1 MKQVVFTVTNDLSFD
16 QRMHRICTTLA
27 KNNYDV
33 LLVGRKRRSSI
44 PLTPKKFKQKR
55 IRCIFNKGALF
66 YAEYNLRLFIYL
78 MTIKTDA
85 ICAIDLDTILPVLF
99 VSKARNKKRM
109 YDAHEL
115 FCEMK
120 EIIARPFI
128 QSVWKMIE
136 KYSVPQFPVGYTV
149 GSSIADEFHKLYGV
163 KYPVIRNMPVLQ
175 DFPIVQKER
184 TILYQGAV
192 NEGRALD
199 QLSDALKLIDA
210 TLVVCGDGNYMRQ
223 FKKGIKSRNL
233 ENKVLLKGMLP
244 PGELP
249 IYAAKAMVGVNLV
262 EAKGLNQY
270 YSLANKFFDYIH
282 AGLPQVCMNYPE
294 YKRINDLYPVA
305 LLINDLKPETIARA
319 INNLLTN
326 DVLYKQ
332 LQENCLK
339 ARAFLNWQQEE
350 KKLLDIYAST
360 FEK

>member
-1 MKQVVFTVTNDLSFD
+1 MKQVVFSVTNDLSYD

-27 KNNYDV
+27 ENNYDV

-44 PLTPKKFKQKR
+44 PLTLKKFKQKR
-55 IRCIFNKGALF
+55 LFCLFNKGVLF
-66 YAEYNLRLFIYL
+66 YVEFNVRLFFYL
-78 MTIKTDA
+78 LFKKTDA
-85 ICAIDLDTILPVLF
+85 VCAIDLDTILPVLF
-99 VSKARNKKRM
+99 VSKIRNKKRL

-120 EIIARPFI
+120 EIISRPVI
-128 QSVWKMIE
+128 HRIWKRIE
-136 KYSVPQFPVGYTV
+136 KYSVPQFAYGYTV
-149 GSSIADEFHKLYGV
+149 GFCIAEEFHKLYGV
-163 KYPVIRNMPVLQ
+163 KYQVIRNFPLLQ
-175 DFPIVQKER
+175 DLPVEQKER

-199 QLSDALKLIDA
+199 QLLDALKLTDA
-210 TLVVCGDGNYMRQ
+210 VLVVCGDGNYMRQ
-223 FKKGIKSRNL
+223 FKDGIKNRNL
-233 ENKVLLKGMLP
+233 QNRVLLKGMIP
-244 PGELP
+244 PLELP
-249 IYAAKAMVGVNLV
+249 VYAAKAMVGVNLV

-294 YKRINDLYPVA
+294 YKRINDTYQVA
-305 LLINDLKPETIARA
+305 LFINDLKPETIARA
-319 INNLLTN
+319 INNLITN

>member
-33 LLVGRKRRSSI
+33 LLVGRKRRTSI
-44 PLTPKKFKQKR
+44 PLTPKKYKQKR

-339 ARAFLNWQQEE
+339 ARAIFNWQQEE

>member
-1 MKQVVFTVTNDLSFD
+1 MKQVVFTVTNDLSYD

-27 KNNYDV
+27 ENNYDV

-44 PLTPKKFKQKR
+44 PLSIKKFKQKR
-55 IRCIFNKGALF
+55 ISCLFNKGPLF
-66 YAEYNLRLFIYL
+66 YLEYKLRLFFYL
-78 MTIKTDA
+78 LFKKTDA
-85 ICAIDLDTILPVLF
+85 LCAIDLDTILPVLF
-99 VSKARNKKRM
+99 VSKIRNKKRL

-120 EIIARPFI
+120 EIISRPAI
-128 QSVWKMIE
+128 QTIWKWIE
-136 KYSVPQFPVGYTV
+136 KYSVPQFAHGYTV
-149 GSSIADEFHKLYGV
+149 GKSIAEEFHKLYGIQ
-163 KYPVIRNMPVLQ
+163 YQVIRNMPLLQ
-175 DFPIVQKER
+175 DIPIVQKER

-199 QLSDALKLIDA
+199 QLLNALKLTDA
-210 TLVVCGDGNYMRQ
+210 VLVVCGDGNYMRQ

-233 ENKVLLKGMLP
+233 ESRVLLKGMLP
-244 PGELP
+244 PDELP
-249 IYAAKAMVGVNLV
+249 VYAAKAMVGVNLV
-262 EAKGLNQY
+262 EVKGLNQY
-270 YSLANKFFDYIH
+270 FSLANKFFDYIH

-294 YKRINDLYPVA
+294 YKKINDMYQVA

-350 KKLLDIYAST
+350 KKLLDIYALT

>member
-1 MKQVVFTVTNDLSFD
+1 MRQVVFTVTNDLSYD
-16 QRMHRICTTLA
+16 QRMHRICTTLTE
-27 KNNYDV
+27 NNYDV
-33 LLVGRKRRSSI
+33 LLVGRRRRTSI
-44 PLTPKKFKQKR
+44 PLTPQKFKQKR
-55 IRCIFNKGALF
+55 LRCFFNKGPLF
-66 YAEYNLRLFIYL
+66 YLEYNLRLFFYL
-78 MTIKTDA
+78 VFKKTDA
-85 ICAIDLDTILPVLF
+85 LCAIDLDTILPVLF
-99 VSKARNKKRM
+99 VSKIRNKKRL

-120 EIIARPFI
+120 EVISRPVI
-128 QSVWKMIE
+128 QTIWKSIE
-136 KYSVPQFPVGYTV
+136 KYSVPQFPNGYTV
-149 GSSIADEFHKLYGV
+149 GTSIADEFYKLYNV
-163 KYPVIRNMPVLQ
+163 QYQAIRNMPLLQ
-175 DFPIVQKER
+175 DIPITQKER

-199 QLSDALKLIDA
+199 QLSDALKLIVA
-210 TLVVCGDGNYMRQ
+210 PLVVCGDGNYMYQ

-244 PGELP
+244 PSELP
-249 IYAAKAMVGVNLV
+249 VYAAKAMVGVNLV

-294 YKRINDLYPVA
+294 YKRINDTYQVA

>member
-1 MKQVVFTVTNDLSFD
+1 MKQVVFTVTNDLSYD

-27 KNNYDV
+27 ENNYDV

-44 PLTPKKFKQKR
+44 PLTPEIFKQKR
-55 IRCIFNKGALF
+55 IRCIFNKGFLF
-66 YAEYNLRLFIYL
+66 YAEYNFRLFIYL

-99 VSKARNKKRM
+99 ASKARNKKRL

-120 EIIARPFI
+120 EIISRPLVQRI
-128 QSVWKMIE
+128 WKGIE

-149 GSSIADEFHKLYGV
+149 GNSIADEFLKLYGLN
-163 KYPVIRNMPVLQ
+163 YQVIRNMPVLQ
-175 DFPIVQKER
+175 EFPIAEKER
-184 TILYQGAV
+184 IILYQGAV

-199 QLSDALKLIDA
+199 KLSEALKSVDA
-210 TLVVCGDGNYMRQ
+210 TLVVCGDGNYMQQ
-223 FKKGIKSRNL
+223 FKKLIKSQNL
-233 ENKVLLKGMLP
+233 ENKILLKGMLP
-244 PGELP
+244 PEELR
-249 IYAAKAMVGVNLV
+249 IYTSKAIIGVNPF
-262 EAKGLNQY
+262 ESKGLNQY

-294 YKRINDLYPVA
+294 YKRINDIYPVA

-339 ARAFLNWQQEE
+339 ARAIFNWQQEE
-350 KKLLDIYAST
+350 KKLLDIYATT